1 MENLQLVVKEGI
13 RERKKRM
20 THERI
25 CDVASKLF
33 IEKGYS
39 NTTIDAIADL
49 SDISKPTFFNYFSSK
64 LAVLHEIIDIMDEQF
79 VSYITDELDNH
90 NSTLERLQHVM
101 RRSALFIEGAPELT
115 RLTLVEGIGAIGDI
129 HKSQARFKRM
139 HGAMGQ
145 LIRLGIIQGDVRKD
159 YPLELLI
166 QTVFGSYLYA
176 LLTWLTAQEH
186 SLATNLEDTAVF
198 LAESI
203 SPRAL

>member
-25 CDVASKLF
+25 CDVASRLF
-33 IEKGYS
+33 IEQGYP

-79 VSYITDELDNH
+79 VSYITDELDNQD
-90 NSTLERLQHVM
+90 STLERLQHVM

-129 HKSQARFKRM
+129 HAVE
-139 HGAMGQ
+139 GEPATDEVGGQ
-145 LIRLGIIQGDVRKD
+145 TLPVAVILVPTDGSTMLGGLEQGLIVKQLN
-159 YPLELLI
+159 P
-166 QTVFGSYLYA
+166 
-176 LLTWLTAQEH
+176 
-186 SLATNLEDTAVF
+186 
-198 LAESI
+198 
-203 SPRAL
+203 